1 MEVAM
6 KRRYATM
13 MAAVLET
20 EDDDAY
26 FVSRK
31 RSCWVKGWMQEKS
44 LGIQHQLY
52 DCLLKQDPDEYR
64 RLLRMPHDV
73 FERVLASVRP
83 HIEKG
88 DTNMR
93 LAVSARTRLQLT
105 LRYLAS
111 GESQYSLSRQFRVG
125 HSTVN
130 TIIAST
136 CEAIYIALKK
146 ELIKSPTTEEAW
158 TTIAR
163 GFGERW
169 NFPTCVGGIDGK
181 HVAIVK
187 PAKSG
192 SVYFNYKKTYSI
204 ILFAL
209 VDHNCKFLYIDVG
222 APGSQGDGSI
232 WQTTPLQR
240 AIARKKAGLPA
251 FIDVPGQANLL
262 LPPAIVG
269 DDAFPLSP
277 NLMKPFGGTQLS
289 SAQKIF
295 NYRLSR
301 ARRVTEN
308 AFGILAHRFR
318 FLLTRVHAKPERAT
332 AMVQAACV
340 LHNLLQ
346 GDNVE
351 VPELNSTPDRQVF
364 FNLQHDKSRSTAL
377 AAAVRERLCDY
388 FCGDGAVSWQ
398 DTYAGVDVTK
408 LRHPTT

>member
-111 GESQYSLSRQFRVG
+111 G
-125 HSTVN
+125 
-130 TIIAST
+130 
-136 CEAIYIALKK
+136 
-146 ELIKSPTTEEAW
+146 
-158 TTIAR
+158 
-163 GFGERW
+163 
-169 NFPTCVGGIDGK
+169 
-181 HVAIVK
+181 
-187 PAKSG
+187 
-192 SVYFNYKKTYSI
+192 
-204 ILFAL
+204 
-209 VDHNCKFLYIDVG
+209 
-222 APGSQGDGSI
+222 DGSI

-295 NYRLSR
+295 NYR
-301 ARRVTEN
+301 
-308 AFGILAHRFR
+308 
-318 FLLTRVHAKPERAT
+318 
-332 AMVQAACV
+332 
-340 LHNLLQ
+340 
-346 GDNVE
+346 
-351 VPELNSTPDRQVF
+351 
-364 FNLQHDKSRSTAL
+364 
-377 AAAVRERLCDY
+377 
-388 FCGDGAVSWQ
+388 
-398 DTYAGVDVTK
+398 
-408 LRHPTT
+408 